1 MKYKTVS
8 IFLVFLV
15 MGFGDAVGPLVSLA
29 KDTFGVSN
37 AIAQLLPMTGF
48 LMFGLFSIPMGIV
61 QDKRGKLFVL
71 VGGLVLALL
80 GLGLPV
86 LGGMEKF
93 VFLVVSVALLGAG
106 ATFLQVSGNPLMRD
120 VSPEGKYSRNLS
132 LGQFI
137 KAIGTLSTAAIPL
150 VASNYFDTDWKVIF
164 PIFSIAIL
172 LTIILVSTAKI
183 SEQRTDEGPTATFS
197 SCFTLLK
204 DPYVL
209 MMVFGIFIYVGA
221 EICMSSGMPLYL
233 EEQYGINIQQLGLAG
248 TGLFFLA
255 LMTGRFLG
263 GVILNWMPAKRFFV
277 ITVVVSLVG
286 LAGLFIGNKVIG
298 FTSAFII
305 GLGFAN
311 IFPLIF
317 SIVVDKMPERANE
330 LSGLMIT
337 AIIGGAILPP
347 LMGLLADHTSVIIG
361 FLVPI
366 AAILYIGWIS
376 VKVLRTK

>member
-1 MKYKTVS
+1 MA
-8 IFLVFLV
+8 FLI

-37 AIAQLLPMTGF
+37 AVAQLLPMTGL
-48 LMFGLFSIPMGIV
+48 LMFGLFSVPMGIV
-61 QDKRGKLFVL
+61 QDKRGKMLVL
-71 VGGLVLALL
+71 TIGLALALL

-86 LGGMEKF
+86 LGGMDRF
-93 VFLVVSVALLGAG
+93 IFLVISVALLGAG

-137 KAIGTLSTAAIPL
+137 KAIGTLSTAAIQL
-150 VASNYFDTDWKVIF
+150 IAANYFDADWTVIF
-164 PIFSIAIL
+164 PIFSVAIL
-172 LTIILVSTAKI
+172 ITIIVLFTAKI
-183 SEQRTDEGPTATFS
+183 KEEKTDKGPSATFA
-197 SCFTLLK
+197 SCFALLK
-204 DPYVL
+204 NSYVL
-209 MMVFGIFIYVGA
+209 MMVFAIFLYVGS
-221 EICMSSGMPLYL
+221 EICMSTGMPLYL
-233 EEQYGINIQQLGLAG
+233 EEQFGINIQQLGLAG

-277 ITVVVSLVG
+277 ITIVISLIG
-286 LAGLFIGNKVIG
+286 LAGLFTGNKTIG
-298 FTSAFII
+298 FVSSFII

-311 IFPLIF
+311 IFPLVF
-317 SIVVDKMPERANE
+317 SIVLDRIPDRANE

-337 AIIGGAILPP
+337 AIIGGAVLPP
-347 LMGLLADHTSVIIG
+347 LMGLLSDNTSVMIG
-361 FLVPI
+361 FLIPI

-376 VKVLRTK
+376 VKVLREK